1 MPTFYLIDIQDSFA
15 ITWLA
20 GRTLSYSNC
29 ALLHKKICASTYL
42 RINLQANTCIME
54 IRRDVF
60 QAIADPTRRVIIEML
75 AKKPLNVNEIAENFD
90 VSRQAVS
97 LHVKIL
103 TECGLVM
110 IKKQG
115 RERYCEIKLE
125 QLNEVTSWVDY
136 CKQFWTNKFQSLD
149 KYITKLQNNKNN
161 GNA

>member
-1 MPTFYLIDIQDSFA
+1 
-15 ITWLA
+15 
-20 GRTLSYSNC
+20 
-29 ALLHKKICASTYL
+29 
-42 RINLQANTCIME
+42 ME

-125 QLNEVTSWVDY
+125 QLTEVTNWVDY
-136 CKQFWTNKFQSLD
+136 CKQFWTTKFQSLD

-161 GNA
+161 DNE